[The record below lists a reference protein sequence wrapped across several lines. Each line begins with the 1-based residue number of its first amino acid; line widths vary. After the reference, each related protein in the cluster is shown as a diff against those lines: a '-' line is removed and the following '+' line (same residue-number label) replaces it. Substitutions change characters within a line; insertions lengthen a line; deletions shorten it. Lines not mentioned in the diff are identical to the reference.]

1 MLKNDILALIDAKIA
16 GQGSAIDIGGA
27 LPVILSALAGA
38 AAPIEVTDI
47 TKLTDEQL
55 DSLNVGDKVVKVT
68 GSEKHLYWVTYKA
81 TTGGGLCLTYFDAL
95 NTETASYD
103 RTESGWAFNS
113 FDKGSIP
120 PAA

>member
-1 MLKNDILALIDAKIA
+1 MTKEQIQALIDAKIA
-16 GQGSAIDIGGA
+16 GQGSAVDIGGA
-27 LPVILSALAGA
+27 LPAILSALAGA
-38 AAPIEVTDI
+38 AAPIEVADVS
-47 TKLTDEQL
+47 KLTAAQL
-55 DSLNVGDKVVKVT
+55 DALNVGDKVVKVT
-68 GSEKHLYWVTYKA
+68 GNQKHLYWVTYKA

-113 FDKGSIP
+113 FDKGSIT

>member
-1 MLKNDILALIDAKIA
+1 MTKEQIQALIDAKIA
-16 GQGSAIDIGGA
+16 GQGSAVDIGGA
-27 LPVILSALAGA
+27 LPDILSALAGA
-38 AAPIEVTDI
+38 AAPIEVADVS
-47 TKLTDEQL
+47 KLTAAQL
-55 DSLNVGDKVVKVT
+55 DALNVGDKVVKVT
-68 GSEKHLYWVTYKA
+68 GNEKHLYWVTYKA

-113 FDKGSIP
+113 FDKGSIT

>member
-16 GQGSAIDIGGA
+16 GQGSAVDIGGA
-27 LPVILSALAGA
+27 LPAILSALAGA

-47 TKLTDEQL
+47 TALTAAQL
-55 DSLNVGDKVVKVT
+55 DALNVGDKVVKVT

-81 TTGGGLCLTYFDAL
+81 TTGGGLCLTYFDAI

-103 RTESGWAFNS
+103 RTDSGWAFNS
-113 FDKGSIP
+113 IDKGSIP